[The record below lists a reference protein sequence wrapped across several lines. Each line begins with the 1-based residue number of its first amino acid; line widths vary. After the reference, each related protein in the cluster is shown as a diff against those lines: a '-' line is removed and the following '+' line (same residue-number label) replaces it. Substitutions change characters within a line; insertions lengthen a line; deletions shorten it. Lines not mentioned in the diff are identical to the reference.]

1 LKYNILGNT
10 GLIVSE
16 LCFGTMTF
24 GAKGRFKN
32 IGGVDQNAATDLLKQ
47 VVDAGVNFIDTANVY
62 SEGISEEITGKAI
75 QDAGIS
81 RESLILATKV
91 RGTMGEGPNEK
102 GLTRKHII
110 DQVDASLKRLDT
122 DYIDLYQI
130 HSNDPI
136 TPIDETLRA
145 LDDLVSSGKVRY
157 IGASNVAA
165 WQLMKALDYSKYNN
179 VARFAS
185 LQAYYTIAGRDLERE
200 IIPLLQDQKVGL
212 MVWSPLAGGLLS
224 GKYDREET
232 KTGGRRD
239 DFDFPPVNKDRAF
252 DIVDALRPM
261 AEKKDVSV
269 AQLSIAWLLQQ
280 KAVTSVIIG
289 AKTKEQ
295 LSDNLKSTEV
305 QFTEDEL
312 KELDEISQLPKEY
325 PGWMLNFTK
334 EDRKVDS
341 RHSAS

>member
-1 LKYNILGNT
+1 MKYNILGNT

-24 GAKGRFKN
+24 GAKGRFKA
-32 IGGVDQNAATDLLKQ
+32 IGGVDQKSADDLMKQ

-62 SEGISEEITGKAI
+62 SEGLSEEITGKAI
-75 QDAGIS
+75 QNAGIS

-91 RGTMGEGPNEK
+91 RGGMGEGPNQK
-102 GLTRKHII
+102 GLTRKHIL
-110 DQVDASLKRLDT
+110 DQVDASLKRLNT

-145 LDDLVSSGKVRY
+145 LDDLVRSGKVRY

-179 VARFAS
+179 AARFAS

-200 IIPLLQDQKVGL
+200 IIPLLQEEKVGL

-224 GKYDREET
+224 GKYDRKDT

-239 DFDFPPVNKDRAF
+239 DFDFPPINKERAF
-252 DIVDALRPM
+252 DIIDALGPM
-261 AEKKDVSV
+261 AEKKGASV

-280 KAVTSVIIG
+280 KTVTSVIIG
-289 AKTKEQ
+289 AKNKEQ
-295 LSDNLKSTEV
+295 LADNLKSTEV

-312 KELDEISQLPKEY
+312 KNLDEISQLPKEY
-325 PGWMLNFTK
+325 PGWMLEFTK